1 LIAATIV
8 ADVARIALGAVL
20 VLSGVAK
27 VAAGTRWTS
36 QAAGLG
42 VPRVIAAALPW
53 LELAVG
59 AAVVSGVAEPW
70 PAVAAF
76 ALIAAFTLWIAVH
89 LARDE
94 HPPCACFGT
103 LSVTPLSGRH
113 LARNGALLALA
124 VVAISR

>member
-1 LIAATIV
+1 LLAATIV

-36 QAAGLG
+36 QAAALG
-42 VPRVIAAALPW
+42 VPRVIAAGLPW
-53 LELAVG
+53 LELALG
-59 AAVVSGVAEPW
+59 AVVVAGVAEPW
-70 PAVAAF
+70 PAVAALV
-76 ALIAAFTLWIAVH
+76 LIAAFTLWIVVR

-103 LSVTPLSGRH
+103 LSVAPLSARH
-113 LARNGALLALA
+113 LARNGVLLALA
-124 VVAISR
+124 VVAVTR